1 MRPIEKRPASPRGV
15 PYRAKTLYGSLPP
28 RAPHRHLRAVL
39 DAGLSWP
46 IDVEGL
52 LWPAIR
58 KDAFEAYYETLHRTR
73 PGALTGSWDQLR
85 AAIAAD
91 AGDAESLAA
100 AVAPF
105 VANSSDLF
113 DLSAALDPSR
123 RSFADRE
130 EFDTWVAEFL
140 ADDLREAERGADSPL
155 KAALWSIGSAR
166 QPVSLAGAFGGFD
179 AATRRG
185 AFGRL
190 LSIGGMFGSG
200 PPAFRNRQLLA
211 LHAAGIVRFLG
222 PRPALTFTDDGFR
235 VTSGQI
241 PDAEITARIL
251 IDAWMHM
258 HDAGASAD
266 PLVRSLTDAGR
277 LRVFQVADSD
287 GQLGATGGIDIDPAT
302 GLLVRADGTLDPAVH
317 VAGIPVD
324 EVVHDTIISPMPGTN
339 PTMLRETDRVARS
352 AVRIAL
358 RAASVPPSV
367 PLARSS
373 A

>member
-1 MRPIEKRPASPRGV
+1 
-15 PYRAKTLYGSLPP
+15 
-28 RAPHRHLRAVL
+28 
-39 DAGLSWP
+39 
-46 IDVEGL
+46 
-52 LWPAIR
+52 
-58 KDAFEAYYETLHRTR
+58 
-73 PGALTGSWDQLR
+73 
-85 AAIAAD
+85 
-91 AGDAESLAA
+91 
-100 AVAPF
+100 
-105 VANSSDLF
+105 
-113 DLSAALDPSR
+113 
-123 RSFADRE
+123 
-130 EFDTWVAEFL
+130 
-140 ADDLREAERGADSPL
+140 
-155 KAALWSIGSAR
+155 
-166 QPVSLAGAFGGFD
+166 
-179 AATRRG
+179 
-185 AFGRL
+185 
-190 LSIGGMFGSG
+190 
-200 PPAFRNRQLLA
+200 
-211 LHAAGIVRFLG
+211 
-222 PRPALTFTDDGFR
+222 

-277 LRVFQVADSD
+277 LRVFQVAGRD

-302 GLLVRADGTLDPAVH
+302 GLLVRGDGTLDPAVH

-358 RAASVPPSV
+358 HAASVSPTV